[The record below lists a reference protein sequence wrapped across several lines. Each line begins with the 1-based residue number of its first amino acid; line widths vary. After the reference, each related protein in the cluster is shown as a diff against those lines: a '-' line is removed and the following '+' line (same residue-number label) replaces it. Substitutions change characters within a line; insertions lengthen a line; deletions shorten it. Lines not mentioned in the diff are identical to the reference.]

1 MDKMISFDMDGT
13 LIHQSFAD
21 AVWLEG
27 LPYRYAKHRGIS
39 FLKAKEVL
47 MAEYNKIG
55 PGAIEWYDIH
65 YWHKKLGLDD
75 DWKSLLDA
83 YRHKVTLYP
92 EVPKVLHTLTEKYSL
107 MIISNAAREFLNIE
121 LEATNIAH
129 YFSHIFSAVTD
140 FKKTKKDIT
149 VYQQI
154 CSSLSMEPS
163 HIIHVGDDYCFD
175 YLIPQKIGII
185 SFYLNR
191 NPQHRQGNT
200 HYTLANLDELP
211 SKIQGH

>member
-1 MDKMISFDMDGT
+1 MEKMISFDMDGT
-13 LIHQSFAD
+13 LIRQTFAD

-27 LPYRYAKHRGIS
+27 LPYRYAQHRGIS
-39 FLKAKEVL
+39 VLKAKKVL
-47 MAEYNKIG
+47 MKEYNKIG

-65 YWHKKLGLDD
+65 YWHKKLGLHD

-83 YRHKVTLYP
+83 YRHKVALYP
-92 EVPKVLHTLTEKYSL
+92 EVPKVLHTLKEKYSL
-107 MIISNAAREFLNIE
+107 IIISNAAREFLTIE
-121 LEATNIAH
+121 LETTNLTH
-129 YFSHIFSAVTD
+129 YFSYIFSAVTD

-154 CSSLSMEPS
+154 CNSLSMEPS

-191 NPQHRQGNT
+191 SRQHHQDNN
-200 HYTLANLDELP
+200 HYTLTNLGELLA
-211 SKIQGH
+211 KIQRH